1 MHKMK
6 RITTYV
12 LVLLMLLSSLAVFSV
27 PAYGSSNTTEMFS
40 FKTLGGYY
48 FCAEDGGGNKLTAD
62 RTEIGPW
69 EKFEI
74 INLKKGYVAIKS
86 SEGYYLSADK
96 DEESIN
102 VEDTEVGNRQKFEL
116 IELKNKK
123 VALKTYYDKYVCA
136 EDGGGGKVVAD
147 RTKVGEWE
155 SFELI
160 KTKEVNKDEQ
170 CTLSAKTDENG
181 IKLTWTKPRSTK
193 NIIGYNLYRAT
204 SSGKQ
209 TNTPVTDFFIEK
221 TSYTDKNVKT
231 DTTYYYTVKPVY
243 KDKTLGAAS
252 NEVEVVLKSKIILNA
267 KATDNGIYL
276 SWNKLKNSPDVI
288 GYNIYRATRS
298 GKQTNTPIT
307 DFPIEGTSYTD
318 KNINNNQTYYYI
330 LKPVYKDKILGEAT
344 NEVSAKSNFGKTIV
358 LQVGNKYMHV
368 NGKKVQIDSGK
379 GTEVVIINGR
389 TFLPIR
395 ALIENMGGEVEWNQ
409 SDQKVSLYLNGNKI
423 HLWIGNK
430 TAKVNGVNKET
441 DVAPYISATN
451 RTMLPLRF
459 IVENFDCEVD
469 WDGSTKTVTIKT
481 N

>member
-1 MHKMK
+1 MNKIK
-6 RITTYV
+6 RFTTYV
-12 LVLLMLLSSLAVFSV
+12 LVLLMLLSSLVVFPT
-27 PAYGSSNTTEMFS
+27 PAYGSSNTTEMYS

-48 FCAEDGGGNKLTAD
+48 FCAEEGGGNELTAD

-74 INLKKGYVAIKS
+74 INLKRGYVAVKS
-86 SEGYYLSADK
+86 SEGYYLSADD
-96 DEESIN
+96 DEESMH
-102 VEDTEVGNRQKFEL
+102 VEDTEIGNRQKFKL
-116 IELKNKK
+116 IELDNKK

-136 EDGGGGKVVAD
+136 ENGGGGEVVAD
-147 RTKVGEWE
+147 RTSVGEWE

-160 KTKEVNKDEQ
+160 KTKEVNKDDQ

-209 TNTPVTDFFIEK
+209 TNTPITDFFIEK
-221 TSYTDKNVKT
+221 TSYTDKNIKA

-243 KDKTLGAAS
+243 KDKTLGPAS
-252 NEVEVVLKSKIILNA
+252 NEVEVILKSKIILSA
-267 KATDNGIYL
+267 KATKDGIYL

-298 GKQTNTPIT
+298 GNQSNTPIT
-307 DFPIEGTSYTD
+307 DFHIEGTSYTD

-330 LKPVYKDKILGEAT
+330 LKPVYKDKTLGEQT
-344 NEVSAKSNFGKTIV
+344 NEVSVKSNFGKTIV
-358 LQVGNKYMHV
+358 LQVGKNYMHV

-409 SDQKVSLYLNGNKI
+409 SDKKVSLYLDDNTI

-441 DVAPYISATN
+441 DVAPYISDTN

-469 WDGSTKTVTIKT
+469 WDGATKTVTIKT